1 MDNTSTKHFLSSA
14 LGLTSFFA
22 GGFDISKNDEVST
35 ILDKKWWF
43 LSTILDKKLL
53 FLSTILDRRRS

>member
-43 LSTILDKKLL
+43 LSTILDK
-53 FLSTILDRRRS
+53 RR